1 VSEGD
6 VGDGFYII
14 VEVSA
19 FIHLWYILCFFY
31 KKGEVVVTQKREGKD
46 VEVARLYSSS
56 YFGEIALLTNR
67 PRAATVTAVGP
78 CKCVKMDRDRF
89 VRVMGPCED
98 ILTRNMNV
106 YNQYISVKI

>member
-1 VSEGD
+1 LFSLLAMVSYLMLL
-6 VGDGFYII
+6 F
-14 VEVSA
+14 
-19 FIHLWYILCFFY
+19 
-31 KKGEVVVTQKREGKD
+31 KKGEVVVTQKRGGKD